1 MTILSDLQ
9 KKKILFNESV
19 DVFLFV
25 DRVKHREP
33 INMKKTWSTIM
44 KIQPLFDNVLVEK
57 IETVSKS
64 RSGLILP
71 TSAVEKSNIGQV
83 VSVGEGEKMKDG
95 EFRTL
100 DVKEGD
106 KVVYSYSTTEISIDG
121 KNYLLMKESNI
132 LGVLSA

>member
-1 MTILSDLQ
+1 L
-9 KKKILFNESV
+9 NGV
-19 DVFLFV
+19 DVFIFV
-25 DRVKHREP
+25 DRVKHLKIIIQKNTRS
-33 INMKKTWSTIM
+33 MIM

-57 IETVSKS
+57 IEIVTKS

-71 TSAVEKSNIGQV
+71 TSAIEKSNIGTII
-83 VSVGEGEKMKDG
+83 SVGSGEKLKDG
-95 EFRTL
+95 SSRTL

-132 LGVLSA
+132 LGVLPA

>member
-1 MTILSDLQ
+1 
-9 KKKILFNESV
+9 
-19 DVFLFV
+19 
-25 DRVKHREP
+25 
-33 INMKKTWSTIM
+33 M

-57 IETVSKS
+57 LKLLVKVDQD
-64 RSGLILP
+64 LFFLA
-71 TSAVEKSNIGQV
+71 SAVEKSNIGQV

-95 EFRTL
+95 ELRTL

>member
-1 MTILSDLQ
+1 
-9 KKKILFNESV
+9 
-19 DVFLFV
+19 
-25 DRVKHREP
+25 
-33 INMKKTWSTIM
+33 M

-71 TSAVEKSNIGQV
+71 TSAVEKSNIGKV

-95 EFRTL
+95 AFRTL

-106 KVVYSYSTTEISIDG
+106 KVVYSYLIPDFIR
-121 KNYLLMKESNI
+121 
-132 LGVLSA
+132 

>member
-1 MTILSDLQ
+1 
-9 KKKILFNESV
+9 
-19 DVFLFV
+19 
-25 DRVKHREP
+25 
-33 INMKKTWSTIM
+33 M

-57 IETVSKS
+57 IEIVTKS

-71 TSAVEKSNIGQV
+71 TSAIEKSNIGTII
-83 VSVGEGEKMKDG
+83 SVGSGEKLKDG
-95 EFRTL
+95 SSRTL

-132 LGVLSA
+132 LGVLPA